1 MHMSHTS
8 MTTIMD
14 DVTREGRS
22 SNQCDNFCVRRTTLY
37 TALKPFLV
45 SMKVAGLYHFKQ
57 FKVCDSDKAEEN
69 DDTTQ
74 RKKYVG
80 IKLTPSMVYTAT
92 LCTVLCMNVLR
103 VLSAF
108 EKHADTFDLP
118 GFLFDIVLLSW
129 NINCAINAVAC
140 FLACHKFEGL
150 TKMFLE
156 NDKLQGICTDER
168 HLVTCRRR
176 AIAYTIGSWVLV
188 WLNIFVGIYMTF
200 ATSLLDS
207 SIAPA
212 DANDH
217 FVVIYKSLYVV
228 LHSFLSCSWFFPM
241 ILFYIICKILCDR
254 FDKFNGDL
262 KRAIRANDNNLPTGF
277 SAYRQRHM
285 SLCKLV
291 SYADEFLSII
301 SGSSLGISALQ
312 ITINVYSLI
321 WNEHLHNDV
330 TSLMVVLFWTAGAC
344 CSIAI
349 ICIGAAL
356 VNGKAHASLDLV
368 HSAKF
373 SHDYTREEEFQ
384 VQLFVAK
391 LNGPQ
396 IGLTAL
402 KMFVVDKPTIL
413 TLLSLLMTYFVIIV
427 QFSPSFTGGTTPC
440 HCNCTAL

>member
-1 MHMSHTS
+1 M
-8 MTTIMD
+8 
-14 DVTREGRS
+14 
-22 SNQCDNFCVRRTTLY
+22 
-37 TALKPFLV
+37 
-45 SMKVAGLYHFKQ
+45 
-57 FKVCDSDKAEEN
+57 
-69 DDTTQ
+69 
-74 RKKYVG
+74 
-80 IKLTPSMVYTAT
+80 
-92 LCTVLCMNVLR
+92 
-103 VLSAF
+103 
-108 EKHADTFDLP
+108 
-118 GFLFDIVLLSW
+118 
-129 NINCAINAVAC
+129 
-140 FLACHKFEGL
+140 
-150 TKMFLE
+150 
-156 NDKLQGICTDER
+156 
-168 HLVTCRRR
+168 
-176 AIAYTIGSWVLV
+176 
-188 WLNIFVGIYMTF
+188 
-200 ATSLLDS
+200 
-207 SIAPA
+207 
-212 DANDH
+212 
-217 FVVIYKSLYVV
+217 
-228 LHSFLSCSWFFPM
+228 
-241 ILFYIICKILCDR
+241 
-254 FDKFNGDL
+254 
-262 KRAIRANDNNLPTGF
+262 
-277 SAYRQRHM
+277 
-285 SLCKLV
+285 

-440 HCNCTAL
+440 LCNCTAL